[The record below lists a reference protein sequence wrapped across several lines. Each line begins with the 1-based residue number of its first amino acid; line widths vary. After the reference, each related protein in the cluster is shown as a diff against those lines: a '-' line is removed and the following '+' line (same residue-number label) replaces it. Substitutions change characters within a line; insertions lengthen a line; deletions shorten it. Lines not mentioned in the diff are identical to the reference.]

1 MFCVFAFFGVYYAW
15 LPWWSIF
22 GGAMLRRKAYAALEA
37 WKRDKT
43 RQGLLVTG
51 ARQVGK
57 TTLIREFA
65 KTNYERVAEVN
76 FFDDRD
82 AVKTISGARDA
93 KDFFLRVT
101 ALSRTE
107 ILPGN
112 TVVFLDEIQE
122 CGDVL
127 TWLKFLAESKDCD
140 FMLSGSL
147 LGLDSFDV
155 KSLPVGFLQTL
166 DMFPLTF
173 EEFCWAE
180 GIGGTLLDAAM
191 EAVSGREK
199 VPDYLHELLVSTYYR
214 YLLVGGMPDAVQAF
228 EDSGDLMKARNVQSA
243 IAELYNHD
251 VAKYVKDK
259 TEARQIRMVYD
270 AIPGQLNNQNK
281 RFKYT
286 RLGKNLRFA
295 NLETAFD
302 WLSCAGVALP
312 AARVS
317 EPVFP
322 LGLSRDNNALKLY
335 LNDVGLL
342 TSKLAGNVDIDIL
355 NRKSSINF
363 GSVFENAAAQELRA
377 QGFDLQYYNTNKFGE
392 IDFVVQDA
400 KGGISLLEIKSG
412 KDYRRHSALSN
423 LRSVENYD
431 IVRAIV
437 FTESNVECAGGI
449 DYLPVYSLGMIVGN
463 FLT

>member
-1 MFCVFAFFGVYYAW
+1 
-15 LPWWSIF
+15 
-22 GGAMLRRKAYAALEA
+22 MLRRKAYAALEA
-37 WKRDKT
+37 WKQSKT
-43 RQGLLVTG
+43 KQGLLVTG

-65 KTNYERVAEVN
+65 KAHYERVAEVN
-76 FFDDRD
+76 FFDNKD
-82 AVKTISGARDA
+82 AVKTITDARDA
-93 KDFFLRVT
+93 KDLFLRIT

-107 ILPGN
+107 ILPGK

-140 FMLSGSL
+140 YIFSGSL
-147 LGLDSFDV
+147 LGLDSFDAR
-155 KSLPVGFLQTL
+155 SLPVGFLQTI

-180 GIGGTLLDAAM
+180 GIGEVLLDTVVD
-191 EAVSGREK
+191 AVSERAK
-199 VPDYLHELLVSTYYR
+199 VPDYVHELLVSTYYR
-214 YLLVGGMPDAVQAF
+214 YLLVGGMPDAVQVF
-228 EDSGDLMKARNVQSA
+228 EDSGDLMKARNVHQA
-243 IAELYNHD
+243 IALLYSHD

-270 AIPGQLNNQNK
+270 AIPSQLNSPNK

-295 NLETAFD
+295 DLETAFD

-312 AARVS
+312 AVRVS
-317 EPVFP
+317 EPTFP
-322 LGLSRDNNALKLY
+322 LGLARDNNALKLY

-342 TSKLAGNVDIDIL
+342 TSRLAGGVDIDIL

-377 QGFDLQYYNTNKFGE
+377 QGVDLQYYNSNKLGE

-400 KGGISLLEIKSG
+400 DGRIGLLEIKSG
-412 KDYRRHSALSN
+412 KDYRRHSALNN
-423 LRSVENYD
+423 LLSVANYD
-431 IVRAIV
+431 IAHMIV
-437 FTESNVECAGGI
+437 FTESNVERVGRI
-449 DYLPVYSLGMIVGN
+449 DYLPIYSLGMAISN
-463 FLT
+463 IAYR